1 MIKSNSES
9 GRSRIGL
16 LILALIVVVVVMALA
31 VWGTRWTVPQAGTDG
46 VKYEFVGSWDGTG
59 APSGKL
65 LKPIG
70 IGVAPNGDVYVT
82 DARYRVIHFGASGDF
97 KGEWG
102 KDGDGPGEF
111 SNPIGIVV
119 ASDGSV
125 FVSDY
130 NQDRVQKFT
139 PQGEFILSF
148 GSSGKGPG
156 QFNAPAGVATDSA
169 GNIYVA
175 DFYNHRIE
183 KLRSDGSFVAA
194 FGHPGRMGAGAV
206 HYPTDM
212 IVLRDGNLL
221 VADAYNYELQWFD
234 PQGKSLKR
242 VGYHLFW
249 LWPRLV
255 SSNSGF
261 KVPTSVAEGPDGLLH
276 VADSGNHRV
285 VMLTADGERVTNWV
299 IAGANPNIFSPEHIT
314 VSPDG
319 GTVYATDLQ
328 ANRVLVLKV
337 VKQGLCNRV
346 YVAVEESG
354 RCRLAL
360 LRRQWASRLTLFV
373 STSATACF
381 PTRRER
387 QAAFVN
393 MTNMIWRYWL
403 SSSGYADWGLPS
415 TKFGNYWTC
424 CVVRCS
430 LQPLCAADWK

>member
-31 VWGTRWTVPQAGTDG
+31 VWGTSWTVPQASMPS
-46 VKYEFVGSWDGTG
+46 VNYELVGYWDGAG

-65 LKPIG
+65 LRPIG
-70 IGVAPNGDVYVT
+70 IGVAPDGDVYVT
-82 DARYRVIHFGASGDF
+82 DARDRVVHFNAAGAF
-97 KGEWG
+97 EGEWG
-102 KDGDGPGEF
+102 KDGNRPGEF
-111 SNPIGIVV
+111 SSPIGV
-119 ASDGSV
+119 AVAPDGSV
-125 FVSDY
+125 LVSDY
-130 NQDRVQKFT
+130 DQDRVQKFT
-139 PQGEFILSF
+139 PEGRFILSF

-156 QFNAPAGVATDSA
+156 QFNAPAGVATDSS

-183 KLRSDGSFVAA
+183 KFGSDGSLVAT

-212 IVLRDGNLL
+212 TVLRDGNLL
-221 VADAYNYELQWFD
+221 VADACNYELQWFD
-234 PQGKSLKR
+234 PQAKPLKR

-255 SSNSGF
+255 SWNSGF

-299 IAGANPNIFSPEHIT
+299 IAGANPNIFSPEHIA

-319 GTVYATDLQ
+319 STVYATDLQ

-337 VKQGLCNRV
+337 VKQAG
-346 YVAVEESG
+346 
-354 RCRLAL
+354 
-360 LRRQWASRLTLFV
+360 T
-373 STSATACF
+373 
-381 PTRRER
+381 PH
-387 QAAFVN
+387 
-393 MTNMIWRYWL
+393 
-403 SSSGYADWGLPS
+403 
-415 TKFGNYWTC
+415 
-424 CVVRCS
+424 
-430 LQPLCAADWK
+430 